1 MNLLQPA
8 PAHKFAFGL
17 GTVVHAGRH
26 ASGEHVGPPVDAS
39 GSVHRLAHLG
49 AWGVSLYDDDLVP
62 PGSTAGECADI
73 VDRFRKTLDDA
84 GMVAST
90 AAADVSRHPVF
101 EHGAFTASDPK
112 VRRLALRKTMRAIDI
127 GVECGAE
134 IHLLPGGGEEG
145 EAPVAMPLHDALD
158 RYREAIDFL
167 CGYVEDQGY
176 PTRFAL
182 VPAPGESCGHAFL
195 PTTGHALA
203 FIETLDHAEMVGL
216 SPAVAHETTV
226 GASVYHGVAQAVWAG
241 KLFSIDFDGG
251 HLRGGS
257 GAIDRLFLLVKLLED
272 SGYDGPRHFVPGP
285 RRLEGREDLWDFVAG
300 CMRTYLALAA
310 KCRRFADDLDI
321 REALEHTG
329 APQLAEPT
337 VGAYSKEAAE
347 QLTAETF
354 DPQMITNR
362 GDGNERLGQLVAELL
377 LGLR

>member
-1 MNLLQPA
+1 MNLLEPA
-8 PAHKFAFGL
+8 SAHKFAFGL
-17 GTVVHAGRH
+17 RTVVNPGRH
-26 ASGEHVGPPVDAS
+26 ASGEATGPPIDVS
-39 GSVHRLAHLG
+39 GSVRRLADLG
-49 AWGVSLYDDDLVP
+49 AWGVSFRDDDLVP
-62 PGSTAGECADI
+62 PGSTAGERADI

-90 AAADVSRHPVF
+90 ATADVSRHPVF

-112 VRRLALRKTMRAIDI
+112 VRRLALQKTMRAIDV
-127 GVECGAE
+127 GVDCGAE
-134 IHLLPGGGEEG
+134 IHVLRGGSEGGG
-145 EAPVAMPLHDALD
+145 APVAMLFSDALD

-167 CGYVEDQGY
+167 CGYVDDQGY

-182 VPAPGESCGHAFL
+182 APTPGECGYAFL
-195 PTTGHALA
+195 PTIGHALA

-226 GASVYHGVAQAVWAG
+226 GPSVYHGVAQAVWAG
-241 KLFSIDFDGG
+241 KLFHIDLDGG

-257 GAIDRLFLLVKLLED
+257 GGIEHLFLLVKLLED
-272 SGYDGPRHFVPGP
+272 SGYDGPRHFAPGP
-285 RRLEGREDLWDFVAG
+285 GRLEGGEDLWDFVAG
-300 CMRTYLALAA
+300 CMRTYLTLAA
-310 KCRRFADDLDI
+310 KCRRFAHDLDI

-329 APQLAEPT
+329 ASQLAEPT

-347 QLTAETF
+347 QLTAERF
-354 DPQMITNR
+354 ALQMLTER